1 MPVVTASESSP
12 FLDEG
17 MYPATVM
24 AITEEEGQFGPQFK
38 FTWVLD
44 GKFHEKGDK
53 AGQPIDI
60 WDWCSQ
66 KLTPKSKLWQVATSL
81 NVQPVLGQGFDTDDL
96 LGRRANLVIKHV
108 DTTSGPKAKIVDM
121 LKVGGA
127 APAAVPAGA
136 VEQEWCHVCT
146 LKGKRTPLAKY
157 AATGEPLCDVHDDD
171 DLK

>member
-1 MPVVTASESSP
+1 MAQLTATESAP

-17 MYPATVM
+17 MYPATVN
-24 AITEEEGQFGPQFK
+24 AIGEEEGQFGPQFK

-66 KLTPKSKLWQVATSL
+66 KLTPKSKLWQIAIGL
-81 NVQPVLGQGFDTDDL
+81 GVQPVLGQGFDTDDL

-108 DTTSGPKAKIVDM
+108 DTATGPKAKIVDM
-121 LKVGGA
+121 LKVGS
-127 APAAVPAGA
+127 PVPAQKAEDEGLC
-136 VEQEWCHVCT
+136 VVCAK
-146 LKGKRTPLAKY
+146 KGKSIPYTKFSAS
-157 AATGEPLCDVHDDD
+157 GEMLCEAHDDD
-171 DLK
+171 DIKP